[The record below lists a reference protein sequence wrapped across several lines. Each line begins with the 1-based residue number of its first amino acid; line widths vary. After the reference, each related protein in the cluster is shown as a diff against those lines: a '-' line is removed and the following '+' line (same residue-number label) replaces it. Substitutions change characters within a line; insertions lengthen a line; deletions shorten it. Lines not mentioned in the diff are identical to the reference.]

1 MLNHRDKWLVIHQH
15 KRELLA
21 LSLSPERQME
31 WAELELRLA
40 VIQNRFLMVALAL
53 HWLHQIHVNYGV

>member
-1 MLNHRDKWLVIHQH
+1 MLNHRDKWLVYHQH

-21 LSLSPERQME
+21 LSLPPARQLQ

-40 VIQNRFLMVALAL
+40 VMQNRFLMVALAL
-53 HWLHQIHVNYGV
+53 HWAHQIHVNYGV